1 MIMIIIFIGQFDN
14 IFSKKQTKKY
24 ISKMRKI
31 ILKILLPIIINSHSE
46 NNTHT
51 NYNTFIHSI
60 IITSINIKNN
70 NYKLLFSYYRN
81 IFIFFYYSYRKD
93 IYFLIFILILLMPVG
108 NSKIKFEF
116 IYLEKNY
123 ISKIFMIF

>member
-1 MIMIIIFIGQFDN
+1 
-14 IFSKKQTKKY
+14 
-24 ISKMRKI
+24 MRKI
-31 ILKILLPIIINSHSE
+31 IKKILLPIIMKSHSE